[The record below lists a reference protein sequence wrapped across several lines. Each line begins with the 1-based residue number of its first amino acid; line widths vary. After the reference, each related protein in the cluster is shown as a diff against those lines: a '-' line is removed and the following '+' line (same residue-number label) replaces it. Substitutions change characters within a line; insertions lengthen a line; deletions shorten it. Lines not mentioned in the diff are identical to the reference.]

1 MQHSTSFRFGV
12 LMGLAL
18 PGAAASMGCGT
29 QVATDYLGESLLTL
43 SGSVIVDN
51 PEAPRD
57 LVPVLAFEKP
67 REGAPSNAYLLQDV
81 EHTGEFPSRFRL
93 GVFEPPPPAALF
105 DVTTT
110 SGARLSYAWAQIAAV
125 APEHPAVMAQT
136 NLSESSYC
144 LGRECYTERARC
156 DMFDECYHE
165 REHCSLPSWFD
176 ARGVEESLCNEVA
189 TGGDVAAIPAGPW
202 GYSMYE
208 DDHCDAGVCAR
219 TYEWC
224 RDPSGGSSCEE
235 RPDGSCRPAPDNCFS
250 RTVACVEDT
259 SLPML
264 PPELDEARWMEREDL
279 TDCGIVSQQGN
290 LDYAANPNE
299 WLAGI
304 SDDVYVVYLPDEGF
318 DAAAFEEVL
327 GAPPDQAGFST
338 LLLEPWDDVNS
349 AAYRACAERTQR
361 ALIDDHN
368 REHGTTFS
376 FDEGVSD
383 SELGIQL
390 LERALRCSREVR
402 GRWQPGAV
410 ASGLTLQVSVPLAY
424 E

>member
-1 MQHSTSFRFGV
+1 
-12 LMGLAL
+12 MGLAL
-18 PGAAASMGCGT
+18 ASAAAGTGCGT
-29 QVATDYLGESLLTL
+29 QVATDYLGEPLLTL

-57 LVPVLAFEKP
+57 LVPVLAFERP
-67 REGAPSNAYLLQDV
+67 RDGAASNAYMLQEV

-93 GVFEPPPPAALF
+93 GVFEPPPAAALF
-105 DVTTT
+105 DVATAG
-110 SGARLSYAWAQIAAV
+110 GARLRYAWAQIAAV

-136 NLSESSYC
+136 NLEESSYC

-156 DMFDECYHE
+156 DMFDECYYE

-176 ARGVEESLCNEVA
+176 ARSVEESLCSEVA
-189 TGGDVAAIPAGPW
+189 TGGDVAAIPAWPW
-202 GYSMYE
+202 GYSRYE
-208 DDHCDAGVCAR
+208 NEDCDAGVCAR

-224 RDPSGGSSCEE
+224 RDPSGGTSCEP
-235 RPDGSCRPAPDNCFS
+235 RPDGSCRPAPENCFS

-264 PPELDEARWMEREDL
+264 PPELDESRWMERDDL
-279 TDCGIVSQQGN
+279 SGCGLVSQQGN

-304 SDDVYVVYLPDEGF
+304 SDDVYVVYLPENGF
-318 DAAAFEEVL
+318 DAAAFEELL
-327 GAPPDQAGFST
+327 GVPPQQPGFST
-338 LLLEPWDDVNS
+338 LVLEPWNDENM
-349 AAYRACAERTQR
+349 AAYEACNARVQP
-361 ALIDDHN
+361 ALIDAYN
-368 REHGTTFS
+368 REHGTSFS
-376 FDEGVSD
+376 ADEGVSAD
-383 SELGIQL
+383 EPLGIQL
-390 LERALRCSREVR
+390 IQSMLRCSRDVR
-402 GRWQPGAV
+402 GRWQSGDV